1 MCIIVSKEKNIKI
14 PSKQTLKNCF
24 DNNSDGAGLMY
35 TNKNKVIIEK
45 GFMDFENFYNR
56 VLELDKKLN
65 LTKKSLVMHFRI
77 GTSGKND
84 KATCHPFPIT
94 DSFEDLR
101 AENTKTDLAMV
112 HNGVISSFV
121 YGDIL
126 SDTQNFVKD
135 FVSCLY
141 SLNKNFLKNKNI
153 KKVLNKACNNT
164 KLAFL
169 SNDDYIYYFGDFVK
183 DKDGV
188 KYSNSTY
195 SYNYKDYYYNDKIY
209 NFNSKYYDD
218 LYCDEYF
225 DEYAEDII
233 YYEDKK
239 ELVVLSNNLLY
250 SEDIEDFD
258 FKRGN
263 NSLCIDKDYNLFE
276 ILDNTDDIWEIKHI
290 SSNVFIYDKKYDIL
304 DFETIEKMNNKG
316 VAYGNIRK

>member
-84 KATCHPFPIT
+84 KATCHPFPVT
-94 DSFEDLR
+94 NDFNELR
-101 AENTKTDLAMV
+101 AEKIKTDLAMV

-121 YGDIL
+121 YGDTL

-141 SLNKNFLKNKNI
+141 DLNKNFLKNKNS
-153 KKVLNKACNNT
+153 KKLLDKACNNT

-169 SNDDYIYYFGDFVK
+169 SSDDYIYYFGDFVK
-183 DKDGV
+183 DNDGV

-195 SYNYKDYYYNDKIY
+195 SYSYKDYYNYDKIY
-209 NFNSKYYDD
+209 DYNSKYYD
-218 LYCDEYF
+218 
-225 DEYAEDII
+225 
-233 YYEDKK
+233 YY
-239 ELVVLSNNLLY
+239 
-250 SEDIEDFD
+250 
-258 FKRGN
+258 
-263 NSLCIDKDYNLFE
+263 
-276 ILDNTDDIWEIKHI
+276 
-290 SSNVFIYDKKYDIL
+290 
-304 DFETIEKMNNKG
+304 
-316 VAYGNIRK
+316 